1 MFIKENVELHRT
13 DLWQNLGIDKQTFRD
28 YLKEKKEKMKKIHIT
43 ERALNMIDMDINIH
57 TDTNLS
63 SVSVKLCRGVI

>member
-28 YLKEKKEKMKKIHIT
+28 YLKEKKEKMKKIHLT
-43 ERALNMIDMDINIH
+43 ERALNMIDMDINTH

>member
-1 MFIKENVELHRT
+1 MFIKENVELHWT
-13 DLWQNLGIDKQTFRD
+13 DLWENLGIDKQTFRD

>member
-1 MFIKENVELHRT
+1 MSSYTEQIYV
-13 DLWQNLGIDKQTFRD
+13 DKQTFRD

>member
-63 SVSVKLCRGVI
+63 SVLVNLCRGVI

>member
-1 MFIKENVELHRT
+1 
-13 DLWQNLGIDKQTFRD
+13 
-28 YLKEKKEKMKKIHIT
+28 MKKIHIT

>member
-1 MFIKENVELHRT
+1 MFIKENVELHRA

>member
-57 TDTNLS
+57 TYTNLS

>member
-57 TDTNLS
+57 TYTNLS
-63 SVSVKLCRGVI
+63 SVSVKQCRGVI